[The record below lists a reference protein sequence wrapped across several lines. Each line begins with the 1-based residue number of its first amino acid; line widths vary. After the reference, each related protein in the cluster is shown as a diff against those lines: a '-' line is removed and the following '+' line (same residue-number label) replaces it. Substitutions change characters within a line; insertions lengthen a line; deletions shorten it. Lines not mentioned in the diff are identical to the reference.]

1 MQRLTA
7 ENADNI
13 EVQEVYAEGLRN
25 LSRNQEMPEIRES
38 LKKMKQLYKKYADN
52 AVITEVYVDI
62 MIYLDGC
69 VEG

>member
-38 LKKMKQLYKKYADN
+38 LKKIKQLYKKYADN